1 MSDELDACQLDAFG
15 SRHSNIRKDSP
26 ALFSPIS
33 CPIKDKDFTKILQR
47 EGDFSSEDLYG
58 F

>member
-33 CPIKDKDFTKILQR
+33 GKDFTKILQR